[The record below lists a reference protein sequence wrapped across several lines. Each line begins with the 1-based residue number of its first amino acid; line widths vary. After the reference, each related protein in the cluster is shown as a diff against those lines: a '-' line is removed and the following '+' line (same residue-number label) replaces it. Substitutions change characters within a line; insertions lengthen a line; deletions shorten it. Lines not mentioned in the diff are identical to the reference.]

1 MTLPPTAINL
11 YHAGDLP
18 ARFLYIQDGK
28 VVLHRDLDFRRPYW
42 VEGYGQQL
50 SSQNTIPDV
59 VPEPSTAP
67 PQSMSKSPSNQ
78 QLAHRTVYN
87 YYRAQGLGHERISSA
102 IHTFDTYLK
111 SVRYLH
117 ELGRFRG
124 LLSTAFSIDITML
137 NDTGSNTLTVFNT
150 ALLALAIP
158 PDYLG
163 FGANIPIT
171 TAGGMVRRQQITVE
185 IQLLDSQG
193 NAVSDWVLKQGIV
206 TPATTGACRLSGNGI
221 RQSLYFATAPGNQHL
236 YVAEKKNGIV
246 EQLPAL

>member
-1 MTLPPTAINL
+1 MQGIFRHGFYISRTA
-11 YHAGDLP
+11 
-18 ARFLYIQDGK
+18 K
-28 VVLHRDLDFRRPYW
+28 
-42 VEGYGQQL
+42 L
-50 SSQNTIPDV
+50 SSIEISISGGHTGLRVMASNYPHRIRFQMSCQSRLLRPLSPCPKVFRTSNSHIARYTITTGPKG
-59 VPEPSTAP
+59 S
-67 PQSMSKSPSNQ
+67 
-78 QLAHRTVYN
+78 
-87 YYRAQGLGHERISSA
+87 
-102 IHTFDTYLK
+102 DT
-111 SVRYLH
+111 RYLH